1 MTDLPGGEQ
10 NRSRFKAM
18 WRVLSDWVRG
28 PSGSTVAC
36 CGELE
41 IARIARDV
49 RMSPADLRAVAKQ
62 GPGAANLLLE
72 RMAVLDLDPA
82 EVAQVGPQTFRDLQ
96 RVCSLCESKR
106 RCTRD
111 LAHDATAPQWEDY
124 CPNAQTLMAL
134 DVLPWASRREW

>member
-1 MTDLPGGEQ
+1 MTDLHGGEQ
-10 NRSRFKAM
+10 KRSSFEAM

-28 PSGSTVAC
+28 PSASTVSC

-72 RMAVLDLDPA
+72 RMAALDLDPA

-106 RCTRD
+106 RCAQD
-111 LAHDATAPQWEDY
+111 LAHDAAAPQWQDY